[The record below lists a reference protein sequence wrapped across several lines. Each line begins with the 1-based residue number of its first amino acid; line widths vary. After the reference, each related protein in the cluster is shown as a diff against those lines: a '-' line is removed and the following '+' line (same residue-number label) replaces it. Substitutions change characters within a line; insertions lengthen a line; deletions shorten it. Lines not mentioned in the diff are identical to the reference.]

1 MKDEKEDEIS
11 QIIITLLKTIK
22 PNEKPP
28 IILSSQDL
36 DMIIDSSYYSLKLNL
51 DLKNILSQNN
61 NSIYS
66 SPHSLS
72 GISQK
77 NFSEKK
83 LLNPDGINI
92 TDAEVN
98 NYIKQA
104 EKYISA
110 INKKTLDSLEK
121 EEKLNINEL
130 LTQMPSISIQTNI
143 NDINNNNSYSN
154 KILPFDYISNYELDN
169 YTNNS
174 NILKNGKY
182 FILSEY
188 RQSKVIRYNPMNSTV
203 NEKIYKQ
210 IQKYSFQI
218 TCITTKN
225 NVLYFGNNL
234 GSIKS
239 IGKGHEYKT
248 YESDELKN
256 LNDMNKSVTCLCF
269 SPDNITFVSGHENG
283 VIILWDTYEAKV
295 KKFISPSKKD
305 KSRIIAV
312 KYLIKENGNY
322 TIIASNVEG
331 KIKLVIIIEGYVMTS
346 VCIQNIINKPYPC
359 YLVETLNFD
368 NEEKRLY
375 NLKMDNNTN
384 YLTLIGNEELIE
396 LYLLSEDSS
405 ILSSYTTGNKEFKMQ
420 NILSIRNPKNI
431 FMSQSEQYL
440 NYPSA
445 SFGYGYIYQEKEA
458 KNKIKNIISEEE
470 SEKEQDNSNNIKG
483 NILLS
488 VAWHNIISIYIIPIK
503 NNQIQ
508 KPIYQG
514 YYKDNSSNIIHIG
527 FFSSSI
533 IYYLDE
539 NRKIK
544 LLNTNNII
552 KGEDFDNNNNNN
564 YNYSNNQSKEISS
577 SEEILNMKEIDR
589 NNYKEIVI
597 KDFNLMYNLNPL
609 QNIKIYKNFICSTP
623 KNIYILS
630 RNSFNHILLYGW
642 KECLDNMKSNF
653 DWLTLF
659 SVGIDIYKGCSN
671 IKTLDDIP
679 NDTSIRKYK
688 LKYELKKYVKEYF
701 TINLNDNI
709 NMNSNFDFVN
719 ITIETC
725 INIEEIDFLLHD
737 IYDII
742 NIKGF
747 GNLFLDRFEPFILKD
762 KLITHNLASSTLQT
776 LIELYINNN
785 KIYNLSQALLHL
797 NVKCLKYQLIKDIAL
812 QYDFFSTIIYI
823 YTNTKN
829 NYFYPLIVM
838 YEKFSSLIKD
848 NNNIDEKFMEIIND
862 TNNKIENKYE
872 KLEKT
877 KEYLGYKIFWFIN
890 ICLKGR
896 KFPKFNELIDEK
908 TYYDIIIVFFIFYSN
923 ALNLRLFDSYTYFL
937 ILEHFFT
944 DKNIL
949 YIIKNINEKIV
960 NDIQKR
966 ANIQLFNNKENMNI
980 NLESIITNGIY
991 KTQIQNNYFFDK
1003 FDLSF
1008 FIIKISSK
1016 IQLKENILYDSLFFL
1031 LNYYKAIAND
1041 YNSLK
1046 SNDTFGI
1053 HDKILNFDSEFLK
1066 DFNKH
1071 VISSVET
1078 LKNYYTDYSL
1088 FKSRYLNNL
1097 INIVK
1102 ESPFI
1107 LIKIYIFDL
1116 NNDYNKCIDLYLENN
1131 SLSYEDKLT
1140 VFNYINKKFEE
1151 LKINPYLYGD
1161 GTNNN
1166 EINYFKEFKNYI
1178 SNKIE
1183 KLATISIEELEKLI
1197 LTWFNKEQIS
1207 IINKLNIVPEI
1218 QLQYLHFFTKEIINN
1233 YNENEKISEEMKD
1246 IFLLYFELLIK
1257 MDKSSY
1263 LISALKEGV
1272 MFYPLDNCLKLTL
1285 NYNLNET
1292 SIYIYEILG
1301 KYNEALSIAINEIDK
1316 VYLKTKNIIVN
1327 KDDFELDI
1335 DNKANMKDIKEDLF
1349 YKLQRSINIGIK
1361 ICQKVS
1367 GNDLK
1372 SSFGNI
1378 YLQLWYN
1385 LFHKLFGIYE
1395 DIKSSDINNSMEKIS
1410 LLLLLTKE
1418 IENFLK
1424 NAFVYQGTAKII
1436 YYITT
1441 INQNRELYSD
1451 FIGFIQKI
1459 LPLLNNYTSLLKS
1472 GELLFNQFY
1481 KNDINIFGKKTFQ
1494 GVDLNIIKCHMCHK
1508 NIDKSTKKKIVAFQC
1523 GHLMHLGCC
1532 FIYEER
1538 PYCSLCYDSIYEY
1551 QITFPKNIKSEKIED
1566 EPNKEQLEAQKNRKK
1581 LHLFTKLDILDD
1593 EYYKE
1598 SI

>member
-1 MKDEKEDEIS
+1 
-11 QIIITLLKTIK
+11 
-22 PNEKPP
+22 
-28 IILSSQDL
+28 
-36 DMIIDSSYYSLKLNL
+36 
-51 DLKNILSQNN
+51 
-61 NSIYS
+61 
-66 SPHSLS
+66 
-72 GISQK
+72 
-77 NFSEKK
+77 
-83 LLNPDGINI
+83 
-92 TDAEVN
+92 
-98 NYIKQA
+98 
-104 EKYISA
+104 
-110 INKKTLDSLEK
+110 
-121 EEKLNINEL
+121 
-130 LTQMPSISIQTNI
+130 
-143 NDINNNNSYSN
+143 
-154 KILPFDYISNYELDN
+154 
-169 YTNNS
+169 
-174 NILKNGKY
+174 
-182 FILSEY
+182 
-188 RQSKVIRYNPMNSTV
+188 
-203 NEKIYKQ
+203 
-210 IQKYSFQI
+210 
-218 TCITTKN
+218 
-225 NVLYFGNNL
+225 
-234 GSIKS
+234 
-239 IGKGHEYKT
+239 
-248 YESDELKN
+248 
-256 LNDMNKSVTCLCF
+256 
-269 SPDNITFVSGHENG
+269 
-283 VIILWDTYEAKV
+283 
-295 KKFISPSKKD
+295 
-305 KSRIIAV
+305 
-312 KYLIKENGNY
+312 
-322 TIIASNVEG
+322 
-331 KIKLVIIIEGYVMTS
+331 
-346 VCIQNIINKPYPC
+346 
-359 YLVETLNFD
+359 
-368 NEEKRLY
+368 
-375 NLKMDNNTN
+375 
-384 YLTLIGNEELIE
+384 
-396 LYLLSEDSS
+396 
-405 ILSSYTTGNKEFKMQ
+405 
-420 NILSIRNPKNI
+420 
-431 FMSQSEQYL
+431 
-440 NYPSA
+440 
-445 SFGYGYIYQEKEA
+445 
-458 KNKIKNIISEEE
+458 
-470 SEKEQDNSNNIKG
+470 
-483 NILLS
+483 
-488 VAWHNIISIYIIPIK
+488 
-503 NNQIQ
+503 
-508 KPIYQG
+508 
-514 YYKDNSSNIIHIG
+514 
-527 FFSSSI
+527 
-533 IYYLDE
+533 
-539 NRKIK
+539 
-544 LLNTNNII
+544 
-552 KGEDFDNNNNNN
+552 
-564 YNYSNNQSKEISS
+564 
-577 SEEILNMKEIDR
+577 
-589 NNYKEIVI
+589 
-597 KDFNLMYNLNPL
+597 
-609 QNIKIYKNFICSTP
+609 
-623 KNIYILS
+623 
-630 RNSFNHILLYGW
+630 
-642 KECLDNMKSNF
+642 MKSNF

-1233 YNENEKISEEMKD
+1233 YNENEKISEEMKG

-1257 MDKSSY
+1257 MDKSKLFNKCSQRRSY
-1263 LISALKEGV
+1263 VL
-1272 MFYPLDNCLKLTL
+1272 
-1285 NYNLNET
+1285 
-1292 SIYIYEILG
+1292 
-1301 KYNEALSIAINEIDK
+1301 
-1316 VYLKTKNIIVN
+1316 
-1327 KDDFELDI
+1327 
-1335 DNKANMKDIKEDLF
+1335 
-1349 YKLQRSINIGIK
+1349 
-1361 ICQKVS
+1361 
-1367 GNDLK
+1367 
-1372 SSFGNI
+1372 SFG
-1378 YLQLWYN
+1378 
-1385 LFHKLFGIYE
+1385 
-1395 DIKSSDINNSMEKIS
+1395 
-1410 LLLLLTKE
+1410 
-1418 IENFLK
+1418 
-1424 NAFVYQGTAKII
+1424 
-1436 YYITT
+1436 
-1441 INQNRELYSD
+1441 
-1451 FIGFIQKI
+1451 
-1459 LPLLNNYTSLLKS
+1459 
-1472 GELLFNQFY
+1472 
-1481 KNDINIFGKKTFQ
+1481 
-1494 GVDLNIIKCHMCHK
+1494 
-1508 NIDKSTKKKIVAFQC
+1508 
-1523 GHLMHLGCC
+1523 
-1532 FIYEER
+1532 
-1538 PYCSLCYDSIYEY
+1538 
-1551 QITFPKNIKSEKIED
+1551 
-1566 EPNKEQLEAQKNRKK
+1566 
-1581 LHLFTKLDILDD
+1581 
-1593 EYYKE
+1593 
-1598 SI
+1598 